1 MWQIPTKKDQ
11 GSRDNWRFQYWI
23 LNLSTMAGFWHEICV
38 WYRFWGEEY
47 EVEKYIG
54 QTGGK
59 GANSKIPNSCA
70 FFSIW
75 GFVNTYTIITF
86 TTRGRQYHAREISTL
101 ILKYYFSTCKPS
113 FQKRLVQ
120 HSSVVLDLSYLMGV
134 LFNRRPDYQTTQAI
148 MFSNLTGRWWCAHC
162 YTSWDVI
169 WTAIVY
175 YREISHVRFI
185 AMSGN
190 RTVMNRGTRNP
201 HCKALAKSWL
211 TLWDWRVRPRLRDIW
226 VLFMIRNGN
235 SCEYYKSWFHAVF
248 SLLLSGYLFALGMW
262 ILLILSAL
270 AITEVSNLL
279 ILENTV
285 YIIVSLDLHEARQ
298 L

>member
-1 MWQIPTKKDQ
+1 MIPAIWQSHCKNQLTLHLRHARSTGRQVNQLHMATGWTGVSPWFVWQIPTKKDQ

-23 LNLSTMAGFWHEICV
+23 LNLSTMAEFWHEICV

-101 ILKYYFSTCKPS
+101 ILKSYFSTCKPS

-134 LFNRRPDYQTTQAI
+134 LFNRRPDYQTT
-148 MFSNLTGRWWCAHC
+148 SNNVFELDRPMMMRTLLYILGRHMN
-162 YTSWDVI
+162 
-169 WTAIVY
+169 
-175 YREISHVRFI
+175 SHSVL
-185 AMSGN
+185 SGN
-190 RTVMNRGTRNP
+190 IA
-201 HCKALAKSWL
+201 C
-211 TLWDWRVRPRLRDIW
+211 
-226 VLFMIRNGN
+226 
-235 SCEYYKSWFHAVF
+235 
-248 SLLLSGYLFALGMW
+248 
-262 ILLILSAL
+262 
-270 AITEVSNLL
+270 
-279 ILENTV
+279 TV
-285 YIIVSLDLHEARQ
+285 YCNVW
-298 L
+298 